1 MPPCRNLPGMAYV
14 VYGDTGSGSAMV
26 EMALAEAGQRAE
38 LRSVPLEGDHQLRAE
53 YLAINPMGRLPT
65 MVLPDGT
72 VLTEHLAILLTIA
85 DRHPEAQ
92 LLPPP
97 GDTCRAIA
105 LRWMAL
111 MAGEFYPHVTRWDYP
126 QRFAAD
132 PAMAPAI
139 RERALEMG
147 HDILRLVER
156 EAGLRGTEAEP
167 FVLGA
172 RFSLADIPIAVMSRW
187 MGGRSWTPANCPRI
201 EALHQAVAARPAI
214 APIWQAHRLG
224 TA

>member
-1 MPPCRNLPGMAYV
+1 MGYV
-14 VYGDTGSGSAMV
+14 LYGDTGSGSAMV

-53 YLAINPMGRLPT
+53 YLAINPMGRVPA
-65 MVLPDGT
+65 MILPDGT
-72 VLTEHLAILLTIA
+72 ILTEHLAILLTIA
-85 DRHPEAQ
+85 DRHPEAH
-92 LLPPP
+92 LLPSR
-97 GDTCRAIA
+97 GESSRAIA

-111 MAGEFYPHVTRWDYP
+111 LAGEFYPHVTRFDYP
-126 QRFAAD
+126 QRFASN

-139 RERALEMG
+139 RERAQEMG
-147 HDILRLVER
+147 REILRLVER

-167 FVLGA
+167 FLLGA

-187 MGGRSWTPANCPRI
+187 MGGRSWTPPNCPRI
-201 EALHQAVAARPAI
+201 EALAQAVAARRAI

-224 TA
+224 PA